1 MQKLQSVG
9 FAKPAARISRH
20 RTHRQRGVIVASS
33 RPEYIPN
40 RIDDPDYVRIFDT
53 TLRDGEQ
60 SPGATLTSK
69 EKLEIARQLSKLG
82 ASSYLLCSTSLT
94 NP

>member
-1 MQKLQSVG
+1 MSPFVG
-9 FAKPAARISRH
+9 THQRQLLGGKPAIAQIRR
-20 RTHRQRGVIVASS
+20 RTAVVRAQAQQGERK

-69 EKLEIARQLSKLG
+69 EKLEIAKQLSKLG
-82 ASSYLLCSTSLT
+82 GFA
-94 NP
+94 

>member
-1 MQKLQSVG
+1 M
-9 FAKPAARISRH
+9 
-20 RTHRQRGVIVASS
+20 
-33 RPEYIPN
+33 PN

-69 EKLEIARQLSKLG
+69 EKLEIAKQLSKLG
-82 ASSYLLCSTSLT
+82 ERNGCAVLHPHGCAAVAWRPAGWRQHQAHAGRS
-94 NP
+94 